1 VIAKL
6 KGKIDSVA
14 ADGLVLDVN
23 GVGYL
28 VFCSSRTLGA
38 VAHATGQVA
47 LHIETHVREDHIHLY
62 GFLESAERNAFRV
75 LTTVQG
81 VGARLALAI
90 LSTLSPEALVQAIA
104 AGDRAALTQASG
116 VGPKLATRILTEL
129 KDKVAGLSLG
139 LVGDAMSAEPSG
151 APNGAT
157 GNEES
162 PGASAD
168 AVSALVNLGY
178 GRSEAFAAVARAARA
193 RGADAG
199 VETLIREGLL
209 ELAGREVRA

>member
-1 VIAKL
+1 MIAKL
-6 KGKIDSVA
+6 TGRVDSVS
-14 ADGLVLDVN
+14 DEGLVLDVN

-38 VAHATGQVA
+38 VARATGPVS

-62 GFLESAERNAFRV
+62 GFLEAAERNAFRM

-90 LSTLSPEALVQAIA
+90 LSVLSGDALVQAIA

-129 KDKVAGLSLG
+129 KDKVGSLAAG
-139 LVGDAMSAEPSG
+139 VAGDAILPAGPQAPSANG
-151 APNGAT
+151 DGQGAT
-157 GNEES
+157 
-162 PGASAD
+162 AD

-193 RGADAG
+193 KGAEAT
-199 VETLIREGLL
+199 VEILIREGLL
-209 ELAGREVRA
+209 ELAGREARA